1 MRFAPYLLLAAA
13 CHSAAPPPAPRPPEP
28 APPAAL
34 APAAAPAKPAP
45 AKTELLTADT
55 PRATA
60 AGHTFVA
67 PAGWTI
73 AVRGPVTLLA
83 PPEPG
88 SQIALVDAR
97 GADAAAAVAEAWAA
111 YQPDAKWP
119 VLSTTGEADHDGWD
133 HIQQIDYQISPNLHR
148 DVAAVAR
155 HAGDG
160 WLVVIYD
167 MAQDV
172 AEKRLGQLRLVT
184 GRLLP
189 KGYTRESFA
198 GKQAHQLDS
207 ARTAELVKF
216 VDGARGELGVPG
228 VAFGIVQGGKVVYA
242 GGVGVR
248 ELGGKAAPDADTL
261 FVVASNTKALTTLML
276 AKLVDEGKLTWE
288 TAVTSL
294 LPSFQLGNA
303 DTTKQVLVKHLICAC
318 TGLPRQDFEFLFEF
332 AKATPETEMAT
343 LATIQPTSKFGEMF
357 QYSNMLAAA
366 AGFVGGHVA
375 FPKLALGAAYDK
387 AMQTRVFD
395 PLGMK
400 ATTFDFKRALAGNHA
415 TAHAIDVD
423 GKTTRATFAVD
434 YAIVPVRPAGGAWSS
449 VRDMLRYVQMEL
461 DEGTVGGKR
470 YISKEALLARR
481 APQIAI
487 GQDNTYGMGLV
498 VETKYGVP
506 VVHHGGDLIGYHSDM
521 IWLPEQNVGAV
532 ILTNGDAGSFVRDA
546 FRRKLLEVLFDG
558 NHEADARVAADAK
571 AFHEVL
577 AADRKLMTIP
587 AAAEDAGRLAP
598 HYANP
603 ALGELTVKH
612 DGKATIFDFGEWKS
626 EVASRHNPDGSV
638 SFLTIAPG
646 ISGLELVVGV
656 GEPATLVLRDA
667 QHAYTF
673 TAK

>member
-1 MRFAPYLLLAAA
+1 MRLVPCLLLAAA
-13 CHSAAPPPAPRPPEP
+13 CSSAPPPAPRPPEP
-28 APPAAL
+28 APAPAPK
-34 APAAAPAKPAP
+34 PAAAPAPEAPKP
-45 AKTELLTADT
+45 ELLTADT
-55 PRATA
+55 PRTTS
-60 AGHTFVA
+60 AGHAFVA

-73 AVRGPVTLLA
+73 AARGPVTLLA
-83 PPEPG
+83 PPEAG
-88 SQIALVDAR
+88 SRIALVDVH
-97 GADAAAAVAEAWAA
+97 GADAADAVAQAWAV
-111 YQPDAKWP
+111 YQPGAKWP
-119 VLSTTGEADHDGWD
+119 VKSTTGEADHDGWD
-133 HIQQIDYQISPNLHR
+133 HIEQVDYQISPNLHR
-148 DVAAVAR
+148 EIAAVAH

-160 WLVVIYD
+160 WLVIILD

-172 AEKRLGQLRLVT
+172 AEKRLGQVAVVA
-184 GRLLP
+184 GHLLP
-189 KGYTRESFA
+189 KGYSRESFA
-198 GKQAHQLDS
+198 GKQAHELDS
-207 ARTAELVKF
+207 ARIAELVKF
-216 VDGARGELGVPG
+216 VDTAHQDLGVPG

-288 TAVTSL
+288 TTVTSL
-294 LPSFQLGNA
+294 LPTFQLGNA
-303 DTTKQVLVKHLICAC
+303 ETTKQVLVKHLICAC
-318 TGLPRQDFEFLFEF
+318 TGLPRQDLEFLFEF

-366 AGFVGGHVA
+366 AGFVGGHVV
-375 FPKLALGAAYDK
+375 FPKLALGVAYDK

-415 TAHAIDVD
+415 AAHAVDVD
-423 GKTTRATFAVD
+423 GKPARATFAVD
-434 YAIVPVRPAGGAWSS
+434 YAVIPVRPAGGAWSS

-470 YISKEALLARR
+470 YVSKEALLARR
-481 APQIAI
+481 APQVAI
-487 GQDNTYGMGLV
+487 GKDATYGMGLMV
-498 VETKYGVP
+498 DTKYGVP
-506 VVHHGGDLIGYHSDM
+506 VVHHGGDLIGFHSDM
-521 IWLPEQNVGAV
+521 IWLPDQHVGAV
-532 ILTNGDAGSFVRDA
+532 ILTNGDPGWLVRDM

-558 NHEADARVAADAK
+558 NHEADARIAADGK
-571 AFHEVL
+571 AFRDQL
-577 AADRKLMTIP
+577 AAERKLMTIP
-587 AAAEDAGRLAP
+587 AAAEDAGKLAA

-603 ALGELTVKH
+603 ALGEITVKH
-612 DGKATIFDFGEWKS
+612 EGKATIFDFGEWKS

-646 ISGLELVVGV
+646 VTGFELVVGA
-656 GEPATLVLRDA
+656 GEPQTLVLRDA

-673 TAK
+673 TSR